1 MTVVKEDRL
10 ACVERVSRRVTE
22 LVRKQKKW
30 EIEGWTRRGVG
41 GGGRK
46 RLPAN
51 TRFWKT
57 PLDISRFD
65 SFVN

>member
-41 GGGRK
+41 GGGGGNACLQTHDSGK
-46 RLPAN
+46 R
-51 TRFWKT
+51 
-57 PLDISRFD
+57 PLIFHGLIHL
-65 SFVN
+65 